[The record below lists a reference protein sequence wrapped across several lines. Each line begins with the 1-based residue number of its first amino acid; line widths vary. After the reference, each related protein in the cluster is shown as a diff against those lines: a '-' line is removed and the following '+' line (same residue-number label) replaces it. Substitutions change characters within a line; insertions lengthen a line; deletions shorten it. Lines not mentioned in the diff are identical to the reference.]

1 MLQRHSRISP
11 RQGHS
16 SLSTGDTRNEKKL
29 PLSADGLLLAPG
41 SGQKKGGKFRG
52 KMEKGE
58 KSKAKETQPSAR
70 IVIEKISLEGITRAW
85 RKDPNQ
91 SFPSCLFHGESYEF
105 NKDTRGEFILYFV

>member
-41 SGQKKGGKFRG
+41 SGQKKGENSEGKWR
-52 KMEKGE
+52 KEK
-58 KSKAKETQPSAR
+58 KAKP
-70 IVIEKISLEGITRAW
+70 
-85 RKDPNQ
+85 RKR
-91 SFPSCLFHGESYEF
+91 SHLHE
-105 NKDTRGEFILYFV
+105 L